1 MRTESFKQKRALSR
15 RASSTTLTRN
25 RRERASEGEQRAAA
39 GGKHME
45 EGGAGNRSE
54 RREARSVDEDAES
67 SPTAAASREGSECS
81 RGFSPMLEGKAC
93 SLRFCVSHSEQK
105 SVA

>member
-25 RRERASEGEQRAAA
+25 GRERERGGAEGSGR
-39 GGKHME
+39 GKHME

-93 SLRFCVSHSEQK
+93 SLRFCVSHSQQK